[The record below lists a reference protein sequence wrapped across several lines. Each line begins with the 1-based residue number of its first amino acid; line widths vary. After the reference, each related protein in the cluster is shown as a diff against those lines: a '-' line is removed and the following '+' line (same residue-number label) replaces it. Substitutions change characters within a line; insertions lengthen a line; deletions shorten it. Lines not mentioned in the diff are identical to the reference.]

1 MHSTLKIHVEG
12 RYNNKWAKQ
21 KKKKMVASCLAIKDM
36 QY

>member
-21 KKKKMVASCLAIKDM
+21 KKKMVASCLAIKDM